1 MDQRSIVTAI
11 RPAVKR
17 IDDDRKARG
26 QGKHWF
32 EGRKEGALSCKPA
45 WFCAK
50 VHILPANLTNHINIE
65 C

>member
-26 QGKHWF
+26 QREHWF

-45 WFCAK
+45 CFLCKSA
-50 VHILPANLTNHINIE
+50 HFTG
-65 C
+65 